1 MDRRYNRRAGDAIH
15 QGARMLIPRRDLDFQ
30 LFEVL
35 DCGALPRLERYSAH
49 DRAVFD
55 GVLDAAYRIAAERF
69 APFAAACDR
78 DEPRIE
84 DGRAWTIPAT
94 RAALAAYNEAS
105 FTAATFDAEDGG
117 LQLPITI
124 SKACT
129 AVFSSANVAFHSYAA
144 LTAGAADLL
153 VSFGS
158 PDQRRRFVRPM
169 LAGRF
174 TGTMCLSEPHAGSSL
189 ADIRCLARPHGD
201 GHYRLAGTKMW
212 ISGGDH
218 DLTETIVHLVLARL
232 PDAPAG
238 VRGISL
244 FAVPR
249 DRVREDGSVG
259 EPNDV
264 RLAGL
269 NHKMGWR
276 GTTNAVLA
284 FGERGECRAELVGEA
299 HRGLECM
306 FRMMNAARIG
316 VGTNAVALG
325 YAAYGE
331 ALAYARER
339 PQGRPLGAKD
349 PAAPPVAILRHADV
363 RRMLLAQKCWVE
375 GGLAL
380 VLYCARLAD
389 EERCAPDAAER
400 ARIHG
405 LLELLT
411 PIAKSWPSEYCL
423 EANKLAIQVHGGY
436 GYTRDFPVERLY
448 RDNRLNHIH
457 EGTHGI
463 HGLDLLGRK
472 VPMDGGASLRDLF
485 ARMQSCIAAARRSSM
500 LAPYA
505 DALDAAVADAGAT
518 TSRLMEALRAQPE
531 RALANATI
539 FLDSLGHVV
548 VAWRWLAQAQ
558 AAEAGLAQA
567 SDAEREFYAGKL
579 AACRFFFRHEL
590 PKTGPALELL
600 RSLDDTAIAIPD
612 GGF

>member
-1 MDRRYNRRAGDAIH
+1 M
-15 QGARMLIPRRDLDFQ
+15 ARMLIPRRDLDFQ

-35 DCGALPRLERYSAH
+35 DCAALARFARYAAQ
-49 DRAVFD
+49 DRDVFS
-55 GVLDAAYRIAAERF
+55 GVLDSAYRIAAERF

-78 DEPRIE
+78 EEPRIE
-84 DGRAWTIPAT
+84 GGRAWTIPET

-105 FTAATFDAEDGG
+105 FTAATFDADDGG
-117 LQLPITI
+117 LQLPIAVA
-124 SKACT
+124 KACT

-158 PDQRRRFVRPM
+158 EQQRRRFVRPM

-174 TGTMCLSEPHAGSSL
+174 TGTMCLSEAHAGSSL
-189 ADIRCLARPHGD
+189 ADIRSQARPHAD
-201 GHYRLAGTKMW
+201 GHYRLTGTKMW

-218 DLTETIVHLVLARL
+218 DLAETIVHLVLAKL
-232 PDAPAG
+232 PGAPPG
-238 VRGISL
+238 TRGISL

-249 DRVREDGSVG
+249 DRVNDDASVG

-284 FGERGECRAELVGEA
+284 FGERDACRAELVGEP

-339 PQGRPLGAKD
+339 PQGRLPGAKD
-349 PAAPPVAILRHADV
+349 PASPPVAILRHADV

-389 EERCAPDAAER
+389 EERCAPDTEARAAM
-400 ARIHG
+400 HG

-457 EGTHGI
+457 EGTHGV

-472 VPMDGGASLRDLF
+472 VPMQGGAALKDLF
-485 ARMQSCIAAARRSSM
+485 ARIAGTTAAARRIEC
-500 LAPYA
+500 LAAYA
-505 DALDAAVADAGAT
+505 EALDDAVADVGAT
-518 TSRLMEALRAQPE
+518 TRAIMQALPQDPAL
-531 RALANATI
+531 ALANATI
-539 FLDSLGHVV
+539 YLDVLGHVV
-548 VAWRWLAQAQ
+548 VAWRWLAQALAAQ
-558 AAEAGLAQA
+558 AALPSA
-567 SDAEREFYAGKL
+567 SESDRDFYAGKL

-590 PKTGPALELL
+590 PRIGPALRLL
-600 RSLDDTAIAIPD
+600 GSLDDTALAIPD

>member
-1 MDRRYNRRAGDAIH
+1 
-15 QGARMLIPRRDLDFQ
+15 MLIPRRDLDFQ

-35 DCGALPRLERYSAH
+35 RADALCARPRFAAH
-49 DRAVFD
+49 DRGVFD
-55 GVLDAAYRIAAERF
+55 GVIDAAYRIAAERF
-69 APFAAACDR
+69 APYAAACDIE
-78 DEPRIE
+78 EPRIV
-84 DGRAWTIPAT
+84 DGRAWTLPET
-94 RAALAAYNEAS
+94 RAALEAYNAAS
-105 FTAATFDAEDGG
+105 FTAATFDEADGG
-117 LQLPITI
+117 LQLPLTI
-124 SKACT
+124 AKACT

-153 VSFGS
+153 AAFG
-158 PDQRRRFVRPM
+158 DAGQRRRFVHPM

-189 ADIRCLARPHGD
+189 ADIRCQARPGGD
-201 GHYRLAGTKMW
+201 GSYRLAGTKMW

-218 DLTETIVHLVLARL
+218 DLVETIVHLVLAKL
-232 PDAPAG
+232 PDAPPG
-238 VRGISL
+238 VKGISL
-244 FAVPR
+244 FVVPR
-249 DRVREDGSVG
+249 DRVRDDGSVG

-284 FGERGECRAELVGEA
+284 FGERGECRAELVGEP
-299 HRGLECM
+299 HRGLEYM
-306 FRMMNAARIG
+306 FQMMNAARIG

-325 YAAYGE
+325 YAAYLE

-339 PQGRPLGAKD
+339 PQGRPLASKD
-349 PAAPPVAILRHADV
+349 PASPAVAILRHADV
-363 RRMLLAQKCWVE
+363 RRMLLAQKAWVE

-389 EERCAPDAAER
+389 EDRTAGDGRERGH
-400 ARIHG
+400 ARM

-457 EGTHGI
+457 EGTQGI

-472 VPMDGGASLRDLF
+472 VPMQGGAALAALF
-485 ARMQSCIAAARRSSM
+485 AEFEPAIAAAGRSAA
-500 LAPYA
+500 LAPFGESLA
-505 DALDAAVADAGAT
+505 AATRQAAETTRRVLAALG
-518 TSRLMEALRAQPE
+518 SNPE
-531 RALANATI
+531 LALANATLY
-539 FLDSLGHVV
+539 LDALGHVV
-548 VAWRWLAQAQ
+548 VAWRWLEQAL
-558 AAEAGLAQA
+558 AAETALAGAG
-567 SDAEREFYAGKL
+567 DADRDFYRGKL
-579 AACRFFFRHEL
+579 AACRYFHRYEL
-590 PKTGPALELL
+590 PRTGPSLELIA
-600 RSLDDTAIAIPD
+600 SLDDTALAMPD
-612 GGF
+612 GAF

>member
-1 MDRRYNRRAGDAIH
+1 MT
-15 QGARMLIPRRDLDFQ
+15 RMLIPRRDLDFQ

-35 DCGALPRLERYSAH
+35 DCAALTRYARHAAH
-49 DRAVFD
+49 DREVVA
-55 GVLDAAYRIAAERF
+55 GVLDSAYRIAAELF

-94 RAALAAYNEAS
+94 RAALTAYNAAS
-105 FTAATFDAEDGG
+105 FTAATFDSDDGG
-117 LQLPITI
+117 LQLPILVA
-124 SKACT
+124 KACT

-158 PDQRRRFVRPM
+158 EDQRRRFVRPM
-169 LAGRF
+169 IAGRF
-174 TGTMCLSEPHAGSSL
+174 MGTMCLSEPHAGSSL
-189 ADIRCLARPHGD
+189 ADIRSTARPADD
-201 GHYRLAGTKMW
+201 GHYRLTGTKMW

-218 DLTETIVHLVLARL
+218 DLAETIVHLVLAKL
-232 PDAPAG
+232 PGAPPG
-238 VRGISL
+238 TRGISL

-249 DRVREDGSVG
+249 DRVNEDASVG

-284 FGERGECRAELVGEA
+284 FGESDACRAELVGEP
-299 HRGLECM
+299 HRGLEYM

-339 PQGRPLGAKD
+339 PQGRLPGAKD
-349 PAAPPVAILRHADV
+349 PASHPVAIFRHADV

-389 EERCAPDAAER
+389 EERCAPDTETR
-400 ARIHG
+400 AHTHR

-457 EGTHGI
+457 EGTHGV

-472 VPMDGGASLRDLF
+472 VPMQGGAALKDLF
-485 ARMQSCIAAARRSSM
+485 ARIAETTGAARRVES
-500 LAPYA
+500 LAA
-505 DALDAAVADAGAT
+505 HAEALDAAVVDVGAT
-518 TSRLMEALRAQPE
+518 TLAIMQALRHDPGL
-531 RALANATI
+531 ALANATVY
-539 FLDSLGHVV
+539 LDSLGHVV
-548 VAWRWLAQAQ
+548 VAWRWLAQAL
-558 AAEAGLAQA
+558 AAQTALQSATGP
-567 SDAEREFYAGKL
+567 ERDFYAGKL
-579 AACRFFFRHEL
+579 SACRFFFRHER
-590 PKTGPALELL
+590 PRTGPALRLL
-600 RSLDDTAIAIPD
+600 RSLDDPALASPD

>member
-1 MDRRYNRRAGDAIH
+1 
-15 QGARMLIPRRDLDFQ
+15 MLIPRRDLDFQ
-30 LFEVL
+30 LYEVL
-35 DCGALPRLERYSAH
+35 DCAALNRFERYAAH
-49 DRAVFD
+49 DRDVFD
-55 GVLDAAYRIAAERF
+55 SVLDAAYRIAAERF

-78 DEPRIE
+78 EEPRIE
-84 DGRAWTIPAT
+84 AGRAWTIPET
-94 RAALAAYNEAS
+94 RAALSAYNEAS
-105 FTAATFDAEDGG
+105 FTAATFDIEDGG
-117 LQLPITI
+117 LQLPIAI
-124 SKACT
+124 AKACT

-153 VSFGS
+153 VGFGS
-158 PDQRRRFVRPM
+158 DDQRRRFVRPM

-189 ADIRCLARPHGD
+189 ADIRCLARPHDD
-201 GHYRLAGTKMW
+201 GHYRLTGTKMW

-218 DLTETIVHLVLARL
+218 ELAETIVHLVLAKL
-232 PDAPAG
+232 PGAPPG
-238 VRGISL
+238 TRGISL

-249 DRVREDGSVG
+249 DRVREDASVG
-259 EPNDV
+259 EHNDV
-264 RLAGL
+264 RLVGL

-276 GTTNAVLA
+276 GTTNAVLS
-284 FGERGECRAELVGEA
+284 FGEREACRAELVGEA
-299 HRGLECM
+299 HRGLEYM

-316 VGTNAVALG
+316 VGMNAVALG

-339 PQGRPLGAKD
+339 VQGRVPATKD
-349 PAAPPVAILRHADV
+349 PASPPVSILRHADV

-380 VLYCARLAD
+380 VLYCSRLAD
-389 EERCAPDAAER
+389 EERCASDAAAR
-400 ARIHG
+400 AQIHA

-472 VPMDGGASLRDLF
+472 IPMQDGAALKDLF
-485 ARMQSCIAAARRSSM
+485 ARMEVTIGSAHRLEALAEHAGELEAAIAD
-500 LAPYA
+500 L
-505 DALDAAVADAGAT
+505 GAT
-518 TSRLMEALRAQPE
+518 TLPLMQALRQNPE
-531 RALANATI
+531 LALANATLY
-539 FLDSLGHVV
+539 LDSLGHVV
-548 VAWRWLAQAQ
+548 VAWRWLVQAQ
-558 AAEAGLAQA
+558 SAQSALAGA
-567 SDAEREFYAGKL
+567 SGAERDFYTGKL
-579 AACRFFFRHEL
+579 SACRYFFRYEL
-590 PKTGPALELL
+590 PRTGPALRLL
-600 RSLDDTAIAIPD
+600 RSLDDTALAIPD

>member
-1 MDRRYNRRAGDAIH
+1 
-15 QGARMLIPRRDLDFQ
+15 MLIPRRDLDFQ

-35 DCGALPRLERYSAH
+35 DCAALNRFVRYSAH
-49 DRAVFD
+49 DREVFD

-69 APFAAACDR
+69 APYAAACDR
-78 DEPRIE
+78 EEPRIE
-84 DGRAWTIPAT
+84 NGRAWTIPET
-94 RAALAAYNEAS
+94 RTALAAYNEAS
-105 FTAATFDAEDGG
+105 FTAATFDVEDGG
-117 LQLPITI
+117 LQLPIAI
-124 SKACT
+124 AKACT

-153 VSFGS
+153 AGFGND
-158 PDQRRRFVRPM
+158 DQRRRFVRPM

-189 ADIRCLARPHGD
+189 ADIRCQARPDGD
-201 GHYRLAGTKMW
+201 GHYRLTGTKMW

-218 DLTETIVHLVLARL
+218 ELAETIVHLVLAKL
-232 PDAPAG
+232 PGAPPG
-238 VRGISL
+238 TRGISL

-249 DRVREDGSVG
+249 DRVRDDASVG

-264 RLAGL
+264 RLVGL

-276 GTTNAVLA
+276 GTTNAVLS
-284 FGERGECRAELVGEA
+284 FGEHGACRAELVGEA

-316 VGTNAVALG
+316 VGMNAVALG

-339 PQGRPLGAKD
+339 VQGRPPATRD
-349 PAAPPVAILRHADV
+349 PATAPVAILRHADV

-389 EERCAPDAAER
+389 EDLCAPDAGTR
-400 ARIHG
+400 ARVHG

-436 GYTRDFPVERLY
+436 GYTRDFAVERLY

-463 HGLDLLGRK
+463 HALDLLGRK
-472 VPMDGGASLRDLF
+472 VPMQDGEALKDLF
-485 ARMQSCIAAARRSSM
+485 ARMGETIDSARHLEPLAEYAAA
-500 LAPYA
+500 LEGAI
-505 DALDAAVADAGAT
+505 VQVGAT
-518 TSRLMEALRAQPE
+518 TLPLMQALRQNPE
-531 RALANATI
+531 LALANATLY
-539 FLDSLGHVV
+539 LDSLGHLV
-548 VAWRWLAQAQ
+548 VAWRWLVQAL
-558 AAEAGLAQA
+558 AAQA
-567 SDAEREFYAGKL
+567 SLPARPMSSATLRGQAFGLPVFLPLRTAAHRTGAAPVAL
-579 AACRFFFRHEL
+579 A
-590 PKTGPALELL
+590 
-600 RSLDDTAIAIPD
+600 
-612 GGF
+612 

>member
-1 MDRRYNRRAGDAIH
+1 
-15 QGARMLIPRRDLDFQ
+15 
-30 LFEVL
+30 
-35 DCGALPRLERYSAH
+35 
-49 DRAVFD
+49 
-55 GVLDAAYRIAAERF
+55 
-69 APFAAACDR
+69 
-78 DEPRIE
+78 
-84 DGRAWTIPAT
+84 
-94 RAALAAYNEAS
+94 
-105 FTAATFDAEDGG
+105 
-117 LQLPITI
+117 
-124 SKACT
+124 
-129 AVFSSANVAFHSYAA
+129 
-144 LTAGAADLL
+144 
-153 VSFGS
+153 
-158 PDQRRRFVRPM
+158 M

-189 ADIRCLARPHGD
+189 ADIRCQARRQPD
-201 GHYRLAGTKMW
+201 GSYRLAGTKMW

-218 DLTETIVHLVLARL
+218 DLAETIVHLVLAKL
-232 PDAPAG
+232 PDAPPG

-244 FAVPR
+244 FVVPR
-249 DRVREDGSVG
+249 DRVRDDGSVG
-259 EPNDV
+259 APNDV

-284 FGERGECRAELVGEA
+284 FGERGDCRAELVGEA
-299 HRGLECM
+299 HRGLAYM

-339 PQGRPLGAKD
+339 PQGRLPGTRD

-389 EERCAPDAAER
+389 EERSAPDLAGR
-400 ARIHG
+400 ARIHA

-411 PIAKSWPSEYCL
+411 PVAKSWPSEYCL

-436 GYTRDFPVERLY
+436 GYTRDYPVERLY

-472 VPMDGGASLRDLF
+472 VPMEHGAALKDLF
-485 ARMQSCIAAARRSSM
+485 GRMAATATAAGRSDV
-500 LAPYA
+500 LAA
-505 DALDAAVADAGAT
+505 HGEALSAAIADAGAT
-518 TSRLMEALRAQPE
+518 TLCLTDALRRDPAL
-531 RALANATI
+531 ALANATLY
-539 FLDSLGHVV
+539 LDSLGHVV
-548 VAWRWLAQAQ
+548 VAWRWLAQALV
-558 AAEAGLAQA
+558 AEAALA
-567 SDAEREFYAGKL
+567 DAGAADADFYRGKL
-579 AACRFFFRHEL
+579 AACRFFFRYEL
-590 PKTGPALELL
+590 PRVEPALRLL
-600 RSLDDTAIAIPD
+600 RALDDTALAIPD
-612 GGF
+612 AGF